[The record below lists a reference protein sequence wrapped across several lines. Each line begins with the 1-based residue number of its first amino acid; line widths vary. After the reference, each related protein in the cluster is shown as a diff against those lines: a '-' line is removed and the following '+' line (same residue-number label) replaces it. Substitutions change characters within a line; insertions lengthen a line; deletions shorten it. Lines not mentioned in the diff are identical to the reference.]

1 MSPANLE
8 FRTALA
14 NARAR
19 ADREGRAVVCYLP
32 NGGAA
37 ARSQAA
43 GRSESHRRQTV
54 HAIVRPDEPVLYCGL
69 FRA

>member
-43 GRSESHRRQTV
+43 GRSEGHGRQTV
-54 HAIVRPDEPVLYCGL
+54 RAIVRPDEPVLYCGL
-69 FRA
+69 FPA